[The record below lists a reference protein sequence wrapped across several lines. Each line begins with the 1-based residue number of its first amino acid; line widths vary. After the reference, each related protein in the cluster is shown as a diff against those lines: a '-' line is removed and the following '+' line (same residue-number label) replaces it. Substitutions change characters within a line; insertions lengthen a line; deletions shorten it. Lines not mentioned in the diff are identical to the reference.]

1 MHSLHDEHQLLTL
14 SEAADLGYGGYST
27 LRKLIAENRLPAVRL
42 GRRVKV
48 RRADLE
54 ALTHPTG
61 VDPLERYVKELVD
74 AAPRLSDEQIARLR
88 FALGG
93 DQR

>member
-1 MHSLHDEHQLLTL
+1 MHDEHQLLTL

-48 RRADLE
+48 RLADLE
-54 ALTHPTG
+54 ALTQPT
-61 VDPLERYVKELVD
+61 VVAPLERHIKALVD
-74 AAPRLSDEQIARLR
+74 AAPRLSDDQIARLR

-93 DQR
+93 VA

>member
-1 MHSLHDEHQLLTL
+1 M
-14 SEAADLGYGGYST
+14 
-27 LRKLIAENRLPAVRL
+27 RL

>member
-1 MHSLHDEHQLLTL
+1 MPRSHDNQQLLSL
-14 SEAADLGYGGYST
+14 AEAVDLGYGGYST

-74 AAPRLSDEQIARLR
+74 AAPHLSDEQIARLR

-93 DQR
+93 AA

>member
-1 MHSLHDEHQLLTL
+1 MPSLHDEHQLLTL

-48 RRADLE
+48 R
-54 ALTHPTG
+54 
-61 VDPLERYVKELVD
+61 
-74 AAPRLSDEQIARLR
+74 
-88 FALGG
+88 
-93 DQR
+93 